1 MQKVL
6 LIAAAG
12 SAGALLRYFLGAGVH
27 HIAGHDFPW
36 GTFVVNI
43 LGCFLFG
50 AALTMFEHGWL
61 LSPETRVIVL
71 TGFLGSF
78 TTFSTYIFES
88 GQMMREA
95 QWLFAAGNLSL
106 QIMIGLGAFFVGQA
120 ITRHAY
126 AILAV
131 GG

>member
-12 SAGALLRYFLGAGVH
+12 SLGALLRYFLGAGIH
-27 HIAGHDFPW
+27 HFAGHDFPW
-36 GTFVVNI
+36 GTFIVNI
-43 LGCFLFG
+43 MGCFLFG
-50 AALTMFEHGWL
+50 AALAMLDNGWF

-106 QIMIGLGAFFVGQA
+106 QILIGLAAIFAGQA
-120 ITRHAY
+120 IMRHAY
-126 AILAV
+126 TLLAAT
-131 GG
+131 G